1 MRNNQYNADI
11 TPGDLAIRRRQRP
24 ITDEE
29 IEGKNS
35 FPPPDQNRHIDAFM
49 KTATKGQFAQ
59 H

>member
-1 MRNNQYNADI
+1 MRTNQYDPDI

-29 IEGKNS
+29 IAGKDS
-35 FPPPDQNRHIDAFM
+35 FSPPDQNLHIDAFM
-49 KTATKGQFAQ
+49 KTVIR